1 MRGILHP
8 GSSGLGKRGKAPFPA
23 GKMQRLQ
30 LMRPALPGFCHQ
42 GGGDRSLNNDI
53 IFGMGNEAITEGAL
67 AAGARFYAGYPIT
80 PSSEIAERSS
90 IRLPQLGGM
99 YVQMEDEI
107 GSIAAIIGASVAGV
121 KSYTATSGPGFS
133 LMQENLGV
141 AVMGEIPCVIINV
154 QRSGPSTGLA
164 TKPAQGD
171 VMQARWGTHGDHG
184 IIALSP
190 SSVQE
195 CYDLTIRAFNLAE
208 RYRTPVILLT
218 DEIVGH
224 MREGYRP
231 VLPEEIINRK
241 QPICAPPDYQPYDF
255 SGQED
260 GIAPLAPYGSEY
272 ITRINGSGHDE
283 SGSAC
288 GRPDNADKFIRHYS
302 DKFLNNKK
310 DIIATKSFAMEDAEY
325 AIITFGCS
333 VRSGKAAMKL
343 ARQKGIKAG
352 LLQLITI
359 WPFPVEQVLEIC
371 NKVKGIVVPEM
382 NLGQIM
388 GEVRKICPDHIAL
401 AGVNRVDSLMIT
413 PDEILAELVEV
424 AK

>member
-1 MRGILHP
+1 MTRE
-8 GSSGLGKRGKAPFPA
+8 K
-23 GKMQRLQ
+23 
-30 LMRPALPGFCHQ
+30 
-42 GGGDRSLNNDI
+42 I
-53 IFGMGNEAITEGAL
+53 IFAMGNEAITEGAL

-99 YVQMEDEI
+99 FVQMENEI

-208 RYRTPVILLT
+208 HYRTPVILLA

-224 MREGYRP
+224 MREGYCP
-231 VLPEEIINRK
+231 TPPNEIIERK
-241 QPICAPPDYQPYDF
+241 KPTCAPQDYKPYDF
-255 SGQED
+255 SGEED
-260 GIAPLAPYGSEY
+260 KIAPLAAYGSKY

-283 SGSAC
+283 MGSAC
-288 GRPDNADKFIRHYS
+288 GRPDNADKFVRHYTE
-302 DKFLNNKK
+302 KFLFNKE
-310 DIIATKSFAMEDAEY
+310 DIIETKSFALEDAEY

-343 ARQKGIKAG
+343 ARQRGMKVG
-352 LLQLITI
+352 LLQLVTI
-359 WPFPVEQVLEIC
+359 WPFPHEQVAEIC
-371 NKVKGIVVPEM
+371 GKVKAIVVPEM
-382 NLGQIM
+382 NLGQIL
-388 GEVRKICPDHIAL
+388 GEVRQVSPTGL
-401 AGVNRVDSLMIT
+401 PLVGVNRVDSQMIT
-413 PDEILAELVEV
+413 PNEILAKLEEA